1 MSEEFRNPK
10 KVEYVNRLKKYLD
23 EYKSI
28 IIVSCDNVGSN
39 HMQKIRQ
46 TLRGKA
52 VLLMGKK
59 TMVRKAV
66 HDHCAQNPALEHLIP
81 HIHGN
86 IGFVFTNE
94 DLTETRN
101 ALISLKV
108 SAPAKAGT
116 VAPNDV
122 IVPAGPTG
130 LEPTQTSFLQ
140 ALNISSKI
148 NKGQVEILNP
158 VTLIKEGERVGQ
170 SEATLLSKLN
180 IKPFNYG
187 LHAVVVYDNGLV
199 YDNKVLDMTEE
210 DVFSRIR
217 RGAQDIAALSLAVSY
232 PTIAAVP
239 HLIINGF
246 KDLLHFAVAT
256 EYSFPQADAVKELL
270 ANPEALAAAQAAAAA
285 PAAAAEEKKEEVK
298 EEKKEEEEEEEEG
311 DFGLDLFG

>member
-1 MSEEFRNPK
+1 MPSEK
-10 KVEYVNRLKKYLD
+10 KIQYVEKLIKYLN

-28 IIVSCDNVGSN
+28 IVVGCDNVGSN

-59 TMVRKAV
+59 TMVRKV
-66 HDHCAQNPALEHLIP
+66 VREQCEKNPALEHLVP

-101 ALISLKV
+101 ALVSLKV

-122 IVPAGPTG
+122 VVPAGPTG

-158 VTLIKEGERVGQ
+158 VVLVKEGERVGQ

-187 LHAVVVYDNGLV
+187 LHALVVYDNGLV

-217 RGAQDIAALSLAVSY
+217 RGVQDVAALSLAVSY

-239 HLIINGF
+239 HLIVNGF

-256 EYSFPQADAVKELL
+256 EYSFPQADALKELL
-270 ANPEALAAAQAAAAA
+270 SNPEALAAAQAAAAA
-285 PAAAAEEKKEEVK
+285 PAAAEETKEEAK
-298 EEKKEEEEEEEEG
+298 EEKKEEEEEEEEDG

>member
-1 MSEEFRNPK
+1 MPSEK
-10 KVEYVNRLKKYLD
+10 KIQYVEKLIKYLN

-28 IIVSCDNVGSN
+28 IVVGCDNVGSN

-59 TMVRKAV
+59 TMVRKIV
-66 HDHCAQNPALEHLIP
+66 REQCEKNPALEHLVP

-101 ALISLKV
+101 ALVSLKV

-122 IVPAGPTG
+122 VVPAGPTG

-158 VTLIKEGERVGQ
+158 VVLVKEGERVGQ

-187 LHAVVVYDNGLV
+187 LHALVVYDNGLV

-217 RGAQDIAALSLAVSY
+217 RGVQDVAALSLAVSY

-239 HLIINGF
+239 HLIVNGF
-246 KDLLHFAVAT
+246 KDLLHFAVGT
-256 EYSFPQADAVKELL
+256 EYSFAQADALKELL
-270 ANPEALAAAQAAAAA
+270 SNPEALAAAQAAAAA
-285 PAAAAEEKKEEVK
+285 PAAAEETKEEAK
-298 EEKKEEEEEEEEG
+298 EEKKEEEEEEEEDG

>member
-1 MSEEFRNPK
+1 MPSEKTIK
-10 KVEYVNRLKKYLD
+10 KAQYIEKLVKYLN

-28 IIVSCDNVGSN
+28 IVVSCDNVGSN

-52 VLLMGKK
+52 ILLMGKK
-59 TMVRKAV
+59 TMVRKV
-66 HDHCAQNPALEHLIP
+66 VREQCEKNPALEHLVP

-101 ALISLKV
+101 ALVSLKV

-122 IVPAGPTG
+122 VVPAGPTG

-158 VTLIKEGERVGQ
+158 VTLVKEGEKVGQ

-187 LHAVVVYDNGLV
+187 LHALVVYDNGLV

-217 RGAQDIAALSLAVSY
+217 RGVQDIAALSLAVSY

-239 HLIINGF
+239 HLIVNGF
-246 KDLLHFAVAT
+246 KDLLHFAVGT
-256 EYSFPQADAVKELL
+256 EYSFPQADALKELL
-270 ANPEALAAAQAAAAA
+270 SNPEALAAAQAAAAA
-285 PAAAAEEKKEEVK
+285 PVAAEETKEEAK
-298 EEKKEEEEEEEEG
+298 EEKKEEEEEEEEDG

>member
-1 MSEEFRNPK
+1 MPSEKTIK
-10 KVEYVNRLKKYLD
+10 KALYIEKLINYL
-23 EYKSI
+23 EQYKSI
-28 IIVSCDNVGSN
+28 IVVSCDNVGSN

-52 VLLMGKK
+52 ILLMGKK
-59 TMVRKAV
+59 TMVRKV
-66 HDHCAQNPALEHLIP
+66 VREHCEKNPALEHLVP

-94 DLTETRN
+94 DLTEIRN

-148 NKGQVEILNP
+148 NKGQVEILTP
-158 VTLIKEGERVGQ
+158 VTLVKEGERVGQ

-217 RGAQDIAALSLAVSY
+217 RGVQDIAALSLAVSY

-239 HLIINGF
+239 HLIVNGF

-256 EYSFPQADAVKELL
+256 EYSFPQADALKELL

-285 PAAAAEEKKEEVK
+285 PAAAAEEKKEEAK

>member
-1 MSEEFRNPK
+1 MPSEK
-10 KVEYVNRLKKYLD
+10 KIQYVEKLIKYLN

-28 IIVSCDNVGSN
+28 IVVGCDNVGSN

-59 TMVRKAV
+59 TMVRKIV
-66 HDHCAQNPALEHLIP
+66 REQCEKNPALEHLVP

-101 ALISLKV
+101 ALVSLKV

-122 IVPAGPTG
+122 VVPAGPTG

-148 NKGQVEILNP
+148 NKGEVEILNP
-158 VTLIKEGERVGQ
+158 VVLVKEGERVGQ

-187 LHAVVVYDNGLV
+187 LHALVVYDNGLV

-217 RGAQDIAALSLAVSY
+217 RGVQDVAALSLAVSY

-239 HLIINGF
+239 HLIVNGF
-246 KDLLHFAVAT
+246 KDLLHFAVGT
-256 EYSFPQADAVKELL
+256 EYSFAQADALKELL
-270 ANPEALAAAQAAAAA
+270 SNPEALAAAQAAAAA
-285 PAAAAEEKKEEVK
+285 PAAAEETKEEAK
-298 EEKKEEEEEEEEG
+298 EEKKEEEEEEEEDG